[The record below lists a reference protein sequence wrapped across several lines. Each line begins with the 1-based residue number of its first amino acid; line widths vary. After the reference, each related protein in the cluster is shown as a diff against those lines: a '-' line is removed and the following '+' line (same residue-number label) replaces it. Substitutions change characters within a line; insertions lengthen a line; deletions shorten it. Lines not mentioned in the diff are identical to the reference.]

1 MPPALADRLFFAI
14 RPASAAVQQ
23 IGALQQ
29 RLRTTHG
36 VRGRVIAAERLHV
49 TLQMLGDFPA
59 WPAALIETASAAA
72 AALEFP
78 AFEVC
83 FDRLACFPR
92 PRDVPVVLRGGKAL
106 AALEDFQQRLVDAL
120 AAAGLP
126 PQRPG
131 RFIPHV
137 TLFYAQAAVPDE
149 PVEPITWTARG
160 FELVHS
166 AIGRNRHTTLA
177 RWPLGR

>member
-1 MPPALADRLFFAI
+1 MPAMLADRLFFAI
-14 RPASAAVQQ
+14 RPDAAAVQR

-36 VRGRVIAAERLHV
+36 VRGRTIAPERLHV

-92 PRDVPVVLRGGKAL
+92 PRDVPVVLRGGQAL
-106 AALEDFQQRLVDAL
+106 AVLEDFQRRLAHAL

-126 PQRPG
+126 PGQPP
-131 RFIPHV
+131 RFTPHV
-137 TLFYAQAAVPDE
+137 TLFYAHAAVSG
-149 PVEPITWTARG
+149 EPIEAIAWTVHA